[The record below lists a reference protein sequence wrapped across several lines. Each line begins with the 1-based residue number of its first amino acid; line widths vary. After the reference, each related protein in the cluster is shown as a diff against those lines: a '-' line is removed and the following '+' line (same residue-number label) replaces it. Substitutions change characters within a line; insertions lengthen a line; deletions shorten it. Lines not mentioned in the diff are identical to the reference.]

1 MKKRVFILFVFVV
14 LKGIAIAQ
22 ISQNMSL
29 LANWDDNTLPVHSG
43 LVYNDIWGYAA
54 DGREYA
60 ILGSAQKV
68 HFIDVTN
75 PAGVINIAAFAG
87 GASSIW
93 RDMKTYGQY
102 AYSVADQGTEGLMIF
117 DLSNLPASVTKV
129 SQITTFFVRAHN
141 IFIDTQTGRLYIAGG
156 NSAPNGIIVL
166 DLNSDPANPTL
177 LANVSLPGGYVHDV
191 YVENNQAYCSHG
203 SNGLHVYDMTIP
215 TSPMELGAITDY
227 PEIGYNHSSW
237 RSGNYL
243 VFADETHG
251 RGLKCVDV
259 SDLSDMV
266 ITDIFRSTLLA
277 PSYTNSIVHNPFILG
292 NYCYVSY
299 YHEGVQVFDISN
311 PDDVVRI
318 AYYDTYPTNTN
329 YSGYEG
335 CWGVYPFLP
344 SGRILGSDIT
354 NGLFVLQLSF
364 SPLPVEWGLLQAQEE
379 RGDIVISWSTL
390 TETGQCEFTVERS
403 ADGRSFVAL
412 GTLAGPAQPSLSELN
427 YSFRD
432 RQPIDGVNYYRIRQT
447 DPDGSIFWSEIVSA
461 EVAML
466 EKGFLIYPAIVPEGR
481 EFNLSLPPGQW
492 HVALYQNN
500 GQCFF
505 QQHLSGG
512 RSVWPTDRL
521 LPGVY
526 ILHAINQLSNTQ
538 HAGRLVVK

>member
-1 MKKRVFILFVFVV
+1 MKKCVVILLLFV

-22 ISQNMSL
+22 VSQNMTL

-68 HFIDVTN
+68 HFLDVTN
-75 PAGVINIAAFAG
+75 PASLVHITAFAG

-141 IFIDTQTGRLYIAGG
+141 IFIDTQTGRLYIAGA

-203 SNGLHVYDMTIP
+203 GNGLHVYNMTNP
-215 TSPMELGAITDY
+215 TLPMELGAITDY

-277 PSYTNSIVHNPFILG
+277 PTYTNSIAHNPFILG

-311 PDDVVRI
+311 PDDVVRV
-318 AYYDTYPTNTN
+318 AYYDTYTSHTG
-329 YSGYEG
+329 YSGYDG

-344 SGRILGSDIT
+344 SGRILGADIL
-354 NGLFVLQLSF
+354 NGLFILQLSF
-364 SPLPVEWGLLQAQEE
+364 PVLPVEWGAIQAHEAQ
-379 RGDIVISWSTL
+379 GKIKISWSTL
-390 TETGQCEFTVERS
+390 TETGLCAFDIERS
-403 ADGRSFVAL
+403 PDGRSFASL
-412 GTLAGPAQPSLSELN
+412 GQIPGSVMPSSQKLDYVFWDS
-427 YSFRD
+427 
-432 RQPIDGVNYYRIRQT
+432 QPIAGTNYYRIRQV
-447 DPDGSIFWSEIVSA
+447 DPDGSANWSELVSINLQA
-461 EVAML
+461 GETAFKLYPSLLSAGQML
-466 EKGFLIYPAIVPEGR
+466 HLQLPTGEWQ
-481 EFNLSLPPGQW
+481 LSLMQSNGLLINRCDLPGGS
-492 HVALYQNN
+492 AT
-500 GQCFF
+500 
-505 QQHLSGG
+505 
-512 RSVWPTDRL
+512 WPTQGL
-521 LPGVY
+521 LPGIY
-526 ILHAINQLSNTQ
+526 YFSAINLHTRTQL
-538 HAGRLVVK
+538 AERFVVR

>member
-1 MKKRVFILFVFVV
+1 MKKSVAIFLMFV
-14 LKGIAIAQ
+14 LNGIAISQ
-22 ISQNMSL
+22 VSQNMTL

-75 PAGVINIAAFAG
+75 PASLVHIAAFAG
-87 GASSIW
+87 GASSVW

-102 AYSVADQGTEGLMIF
+102 AYAVADQGTEGLMIF

-141 IFIDTQTGRLYIAGG
+141 IFIDTQTGRLYVAGA

-203 SNGLHVYDMTIP
+203 GNGLHVYNMTTP
-215 TSPMELGAITDY
+215 TTPVELGAITDY
-227 PEIGYNHSSW
+227 PESGYNHSSW

-251 RGLKCVDV
+251 RGLKCVEV

-277 PSYTNSIVHNPFILG
+277 PTYINSIVHNPFILG
-292 NYCYVSY
+292 NYCFVSY

-311 PDDVVRI
+311 PNDVVRV
-318 AYYDTYPTNTN
+318 AYYDTYPSNTN
-329 YSGYEG
+329 YNGYEG
-335 CWGVYPFLP
+335 CWGVFPFLP

-364 SPLPVEWGLLQAQEE
+364 PVLPVEWGAMHAQEVQ
-379 RGDIVISWSTL
+379 GKVKISWSTL
-390 TETGQCEFTVERS
+390 TETGLCAFDVQRS
-403 ADGRSFVAL
+403 PNGQSFASLGQIPGSAL
-412 GTLAGPAQPSLSELN
+412 PSSQKLDYIFWDS
-427 YSFRD
+427 
-432 RQPIDGVNYYRIRQT
+432 QPIAGTNYYRIRQV
-447 DPDGSIFWSEIVSA
+447 DPDGSS
-461 EVAML
+461 
-466 EKGFLIYPAIVPEGR
+466 
-481 EFNLSLPPGQW
+481 NLSDLVIITLQSGESSLKLYPSLLFAGQILHLQLPPGEWQ
-492 HVALYQNN
+492 LSLMQNN
-500 GQCFF
+500 GSLMHRCD
-505 QQHLSGG
+505 LSGG
-512 RSVWPTDRL
+512 SATWPTQGL
-521 LPGVY
+521 LPGIY
-526 ILHAINQLSNTQ
+526 YFSAINLQTRTQLVE
-538 HAGRLVVK
+538 RFVVR